1 MGSFKSYKELKV
13 WQKGIEIVLLTYKI
27 TKSFPQEELFGLSSQ
42 MRRCAV
48 SVPSNIAEGWGR
60 DSNKSFVQ
68 QLKIARA
75 LLLELETQ
83 VHIAT
88 LLNYIENKQENEF
101 GKLIEEESKMLNALV
116 NKIKE

>member
-1 MGSFKSYKELKV
+1 
-13 WQKGIEIVLLTYKI
+13 
-27 TKSFPQEELFGLSSQ
+27 
-42 MRRCAV
+42 
-48 SVPSNIAEGWGR
+48 
-60 DSNKSFVQ
+60 
-68 QLKIARA
+68 
-75 LLLELETQ
+75 LLELETQ